1 MFFHFF
7 LHFPLRNCLRYK
19 DMTLEWAWEQTQ
31 MQLYVLQTVFKGL
44 SKLFVNRSVW
54 KSIDRWTLPTFYFRT
69 VCTVSATCS
78 IIFYNVTFS
87 VYSFICFFQKV
98 TLSTIWFVVY
108 DGMPCWNMIGK
119 NEDWLLYTNTG
130 QAFNIDTISLETS
143 QYFTSTDFLCF
154 FYWSASCKKPC
165 QSPCIPPIIGVA
177 DMDLL
182 CVERTLKWLCQTFEG
197 STHPRL
203 R

>member
-1 MFFHFF
+1 MNSVSGLALDFGYGLALDFCF
-7 LHFPLRNCLRYK
+7 CLYH
-19 DMTLEWAWEQTQ
+19 
-31 MQLYVLQTVFKGL
+31 MQL
-44 SKLFVNRSVW
+44 VNWQRQFALLYIMSNLLLLYGVH
-54 KSIDRWTLPTFYFRT
+54 PTFYFCT